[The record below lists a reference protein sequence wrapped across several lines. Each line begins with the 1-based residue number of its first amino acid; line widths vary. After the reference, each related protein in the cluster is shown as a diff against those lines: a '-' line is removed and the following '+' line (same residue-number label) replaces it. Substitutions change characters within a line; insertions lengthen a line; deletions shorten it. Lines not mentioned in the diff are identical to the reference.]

1 MPELQT
7 NMVAHCIRYRLG
19 ELRPHRPI
27 ALVVNPVMLTEI
39 RSQFNLSEFTF
50 SVRTAPRLLG
60 IPIDIRIGNHYP
72 FFRMADGTE
81 EFI

>member
-19 ELRPHRPI
+19 ELGPHRP
-27 ALVVNPVMLTEI
+27 ATLVVNPVLLAEI
-39 RSQFNLSEFTF
+39 RSQFNPGEFTF
-50 SVRTAPRLLG
+50 GVRSGIKLLG
-60 IPIDIRIGNHYP
+60 VQISTSRDNQYP